1 MKKLLKIFVS
11 RAFIVSLLLFIQL
24 AFLSLLMFILDDQ
37 YYYVRISLVAVRF
50 FAAWRIINNKS
61 NPAYKIAWLIPIV
74 ISPTIGGIFYLVLGG
89 NKPSKW
95 KYKRIIRIER
105 KMRQYLAPPRDYEP
119 LLSHISKQN
128 PDAALQSRYIAK
140 SSFCP
145 PYVNTETEYL
155 PSGEIKF
162 KRVLEELKK
171 AKHYIFLE
179 YFILEEGKFWNSILD
194 ILKEKAAHGVDVRI
208 IYDDFGC
215 INKKLPR
222 NYEKVLKK
230 HNIKCHRFNP
240 FNPVVSAVLNNRDHR
255 KILVIDG
262 HTGITGGINLAD
274 EYININSPY
283 GHWKDTA
290 ILLRGEGVWS
300 LTTMFLSMWSS
311 AANVEENFNLYH
323 PYIHQKDKIHAPG
336 IVQPYNSGPWDDK
349 VVGENVYL
357 NMITRAKKYLYITT
371 PYLILSNEIVSALQ
385 NAALS
390 GVDVRII
397 TPHIPD
403 KRYVF
408 ELTRANYDALI
419 EKGIKIYE
427 YTPGFIHAKMF
438 VCDDMY
444 ATVGTI
450 NLDYRSLY
458 LHFECG
464 CWLYNTPSILD
475 IRDDFLNTQ
484 SKSKHITL
492 DFCRKTPWYRRFIR
506 SVLNAISPMM

>member
-1 MKKLLKIFVS
+1 MKRLLKVFIS

-24 AFLSLLMFILDDQ
+24 VLLSLFMFTLEDQYHYIRFIL
-37 YYYVRISLVAVRF
+37 VGVRF

-61 NPAYKIAWLIPIV
+61 HPAYKIAWLIPII
-74 ISPTIGGIFYLVLGG
+74 ISPVIGGIFYLVLGG
-89 NKPSKW
+89 NKPSRW
-95 KYKRIIRIER
+95 KHKRILRIER
-105 KMRQYLAPPRDYEP
+105 KMRQNLAPPKDYEP
-119 LLSHISKQN
+119 LLQSIGKEN
-128 PDAALQSRYIAK
+128 MDAELQSRYIAK

-145 PYVNTETEYL
+145 PYANTHVEYL
-155 PSGEIKF
+155 PSGEVKF
-162 KRVLEELKK
+162 RRLMEELRK

-179 YFILEEGKFWNSILD
+179 YFILEEGKFWNSILEV
-194 ILKEKAAHGVDVRI
+194 LKEKAAHGVDVRI

-230 HNIKCHRFNP
+230 FNIKCHRFNP

-255 KILVIDG
+255 KIMIIDG

-274 EYININSPY
+274 EYININSPH

-290 ILLRGEGVWS
+290 VLLRGEGVWN
-300 LTTMFLSMWSS
+300 LTVMFLSMWAS
-311 AANVEENFNLYH
+311 AAMVEENFNLYR
-323 PYIHQKDKIHAPG
+323 PYIHQDGVVQAPG
-336 IVQPYNSGPWDDK
+336 IVQPYNASPWDDK

-397 TPHIPD
+397 TPHVPD
-403 KRYVF
+403 KKYVF
-408 ELTRANYDALI
+408 EMTRANYEPLI
-419 EKGIKIYE
+419 ERGVKIYE
-427 YTPGFIHAKMF
+427 YTPGFVHAKMF
-438 VCDDMY
+438 VCDDLY

-464 CWLYNTPSILD
+464 CWMYHTPAILD
-475 IRDDFLNTQ
+475 IREDFLQTQ
-484 SKSKHITL
+484 QKCRQISL
-492 DFCRKTPWYRRFIR
+492 EFCRKTPWIRRFIR
-506 SVLNAISPMM
+506 SILNALSPMM